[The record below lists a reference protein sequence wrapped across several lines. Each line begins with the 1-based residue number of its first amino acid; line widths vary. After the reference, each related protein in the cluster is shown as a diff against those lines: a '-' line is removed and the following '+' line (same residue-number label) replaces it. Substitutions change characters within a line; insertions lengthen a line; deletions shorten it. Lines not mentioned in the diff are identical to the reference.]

1 MTRIKLV
8 VLCLVAVF
16 AFGAVAVAEAS
27 AAEYI
32 YKVEGKKL
40 EAGVKKEITS
50 KAKTEFTLTGEETV
64 LGVKV
69 KAITKCKKLKL
80 NAAEK
85 PEIVGGAPGT
95 SEKEKIEF
103 EECTA
108 TLGGS
113 KCSSVTIESAST
125 KNEIVTVLLPAA
137 DKGKLAVLFS
147 PSSGTVFTVVKLK
160 SCGIFGSHEAKVEG
174 TSAAL
179 VGSEKTEQVAGVL
192 DWNESAEITEVEKL
206 GGAKATVGLKF
217 AGNPSKINGE
227 AEVELVSKE
236 KWGVF

>member
-1 MTRIKLV
+1 MTRIKLAG
-8 VLCLVAVF
+8 LCLVAVF
-16 AFGAVAVAEAS
+16 AFGAVVAAEAS
-27 AAEYI
+27 AAEYV
-32 YKVEGKKL
+32 YKVNGKIL
-40 EAGVKKEITS
+40 AATEKKPITS

-64 LGVKV
+64 LGLKV

-80 NAAEK
+80 AATE
-85 PEIVGGAPGT
+85 PVIVGGTPGK

-125 KNEIVTVLLPAA
+125 NNEIVTIVAPSGKA
-137 DKGKLAVLFS
+137 GKLAILFT
-147 PSSGTVFTVVKLK
+147 PASGTVFTTIKLK

-174 TSAAL
+174 TSTAL
-179 VGSEKTEQVAGVL
+179 VNPEKIEQVVGDLV
-192 DWNESAEITEVEKL
+192 WSESEEITKIKKSS
-206 GGAKATVGLKF
+206 GAEEGTGLKF
-217 AGNPSKINGE
+217 AGNPAKINGE

>member
-8 VLCLVAVF
+8 GLCLVAVF

-27 AAEYI
+27 AAEEI
-32 YKVEGKKL
+32 YKVEEKKL
-40 EAGVKKEITS
+40 EAGEKKEITS
-50 KAKTEFTLTGEETV
+50 KAKTEFTLTGEETI
-64 LGVKV
+64 LGAKV

-85 PEIVGGAPGT
+85 PVIVGGTPGK

-113 KCSSVTIESAST
+113 KCEKVSIESAST
-125 KNEIVTVLLPAA
+125 NNEIVTIVLPA
-137 DKGKLAVLFS
+137 GKAGDLAVLFT
-147 PSSGTVFTVVKLK
+147 PATGKVFTTVKLTK
-160 SCGIFGSHEAKVEG
+160 CGIFGSHEAKVEG

-179 VGSEKTEQVAGVL
+179 ASTGEAVVGTLTYSEAE
-192 DWNESAEITEVEKL
+192 EITKIKKSNGTEE
-206 GGAKATVGLKF
+206 TTGLKF
-217 AGNPSKINGE
+217 AGNPSKINGV

-236 KWGVF
+236 KWSVF